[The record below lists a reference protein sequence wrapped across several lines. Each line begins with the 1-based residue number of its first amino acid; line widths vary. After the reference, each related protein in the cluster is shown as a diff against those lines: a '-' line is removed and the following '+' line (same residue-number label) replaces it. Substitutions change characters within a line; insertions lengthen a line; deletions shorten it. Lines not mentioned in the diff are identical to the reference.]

1 LTLRLETLRGSDT
14 RQTLKAPQHPVDRG
28 RSITIV
34 QILSSV
40 QVDDKWKYASVYHR
54 LPSSRSLGVG
64 MSPASIAGHGL
75 IKCQLIGVTRGLDY
89 LHDNDIV
96 HKNLRAVSRVYP
108 DAGHSP

>member
-1 LTLRLETLRGSDT
+1 
-14 RQTLKAPQHPVDRG
+14 
-28 RSITIV
+28 
-34 QILSSV
+34 
-40 QVDDKWKYASVYHR
+40 
-54 LPSSRSLGVG
+54 